1 MENDGTMEKYMV
13 LWKIYG
19 TMEKN
24 MVLKLTMDNYS
35 KLWITIVNY
44 SLL

>member
-1 MENDGTMEKYMV
+1 MV

-24 MVLKLTMDNYS
+24 DGTME
-35 KLWITIVNY
+35 KTIVPYKEIWNFD
-44 SLL
+44 LRRTKTW